1 MKLIPPLILLASTI
15 SQLAIA
21 VDPDPAQLASIT
33 TNELSESANENESQ
47 AQLRQAIEQ
56 SLKYVTDNYAVS
68 QQNKSDIASHKTAI
82 GGNVTSI
89 ATNTSDIADH
99 KTAISKNTSD
109 IAAIKTTVGKNV
121 TSVAN
126 NTSDIAAIKTTVGKN
141 VTSVANNTSDIAAIK
156 TTIGE
161 NVTSLSN
168 NTSNISD
175 HRRAV
180 SKNTSDIAA
189 IKTTIGKNVT
199 SVANNTGDIA
209 AIKTAIGEN
218 VTSLA
223 NNTSNITD
231 HKRAVGKNTSDIAAI
246 KTTIG
251 KNTTSLAN
259 NTSDIAANKTAI
271 NANTDNINSNF
282 AALDNISYNNGTITF
297 GSAGSGPETSRTKT
311 VQLFEPTST
320 SQSEGVLNQEMLYNR
335 SILTTTVDPWT
346 TATNQQ
352 IQNLQ
357 WQYHDLSRKVD
368 KQGKAISV
376 NAAFA
381 ALPSGYMPDKNF
393 IGIGVG
399 HFKNHTGVALGLTR
413 NFDNGI
419 IVQGRYG
426 ASGGTS
432 VVSAAAG
439 ISF

>member
-47 AQLRQAIEQ
+47 TQLRQAIEQ
-56 SLKYVTDNYAVS
+56 SLKYVTDNYAIS

-82 GGNVTSI
+82 GGNVTNI

-109 IAAIKTTVGKNV
+109 IAAIKTT
-121 TSVAN
+121 
-126 NTSDIAAIKTTVGKN
+126 
-141 VTSVANNTSDIAAIK
+141 
-156 TTIGE
+156 IGE
-161 NVTSLSN
+161 NVTSLTNNTGDIAAIKTAIGENLTSLAN

-175 HRRAV
+175 HKRAV
-180 SKNTSDIAA
+180 GKNTS
-189 IKTTIGKNVT
+189 
-199 SVANNTGDIA
+199 DIA

-223 NNTSNITD
+223 NNT
-231 HKRAVGKNTSDIAAI
+231 GDIAAI
-246 KTTIG
+246 KTAISE
-251 KNTTSLAN
+251 NVTSLAN
-259 NTSDIAANKTAI
+259 NTSNISDHKRDVGKNTSDIAANKTAI
-271 NANTDNINSNF
+271 NANTNNINSNF
-282 AALDNISYNNGTITF
+282 AALDNISYNNGTMTF
-297 GSAGSGPETSRTKT
+297 GSAGSDPETSRIKM

-320 SQSEGVLNQEMLYNR
+320 NQSEGVPSQEMLYNR
-335 SILTTTVDPWT
+335 SILSTTVDQRT

-368 KQGKAISV
+368 KQGRAISV

-381 ALPSGYMPDKNF
+381 ALPSGYMPDKSF

>member
-109 IAAIKTTVGKNV
+109 IAAIKTT
-121 TSVAN
+121 
-126 NTSDIAAIKTTVGKN
+126 
-141 VTSVANNTSDIAAIK
+141 
-156 TTIGE
+156 IGE
-161 NVTSLSN
+161 NVTSLAN

-189 IKTTIGKNVT
+189 IKTTVSKNVT

-209 AIKTAIGEN
+209 TIKTAIGEN

-223 NNTSNITD
+223 NNTSNISNYKRAVGKNTSDIAAIKTAIGENVTSVANNTSNISD

-297 GSAGSGPETSRTKT
+297 GSAGSDPETSRTKI

-320 SQSEGVLNQEMLYNR
+320 SQSEGVFNQEMLYNR

-346 TATNQQ
+346 TVTNQQ

-393 IGIGVG
+393 VGIGVG

>member
-47 AQLRQAIEQ
+47 TQLRQAIEQ
-56 SLKYVTDNYAVS
+56 SLKYVTDNYAVG

-82 GGNVTSI
+82 GGNVASI
-89 ATNTSDIADH
+89 ATNTSDIADQ
-99 KTAISKNTSD
+99 KTAISK
-109 IAAIKTTVGKNV
+109 
-121 TSVAN
+121 
-126 NTSDIAAIKTTVGKN
+126 
-141 VTSVANNTSDIAAIK
+141 NTSDIAAIK

-161 NVTSLSN
+161 NVTSLAN

-189 IKTTIGKNVT
+189 IKTTVSKNVT
-199 SVANNTGDIA
+199 RVANNTGDIA

-223 NNTSNITD
+223 NNTSNISNY
-231 HKRAVGKNTSDIAAI
+231 KRAVGKNTSDIAAI
-246 KTTIG
+246 KTAIGENVTSVANNTSNISDHKRAVGKNTSDIATIKTTVG
-251 KNTTSLAN
+251 KNTTSVTN

-271 NANTDNINSNF
+271 NANTNNINSNF
-282 AALDNISYNNGTITF
+282 AALDNISYDNGTITF
-297 GSAGSGPETSRTKT
+297 GSAGSDPETSRTKI

-346 TATNQQ
+346 TVTNQQ

-393 IGIGVG
+393 VGIGIG